1 MKVKE
6 REMQK
11 VIQVMTTKRAR
22 KSARA
27 SSRVAGGVAG
37 VVIPAA
43 RKDQRVLSNGSSS
56 GINS

>member
-1 MKVKE
+1 
-6 REMQK
+6 MQK